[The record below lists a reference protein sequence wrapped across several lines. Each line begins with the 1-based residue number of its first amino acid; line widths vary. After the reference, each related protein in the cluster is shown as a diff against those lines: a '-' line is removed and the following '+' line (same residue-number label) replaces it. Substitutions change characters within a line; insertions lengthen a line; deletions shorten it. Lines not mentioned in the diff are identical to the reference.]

1 MKKSFEI
8 FLCILMTTI
17 HAYAQEFTSEEIK
30 VNTNVEGTLLLPN
43 TQEENSIPLVILIAG
58 SGPTDRDG
66 NQSFMK
72 NDALKKIAEAL
83 SQKGIATFRYDKR
96 IVKQIR
102 NQNIDKNISFDDF
115 VVDARSVIGFFKSK
129 FETNKSV
136 GKG

>member
-1 MKKSFEI
+1 MDES
-8 FLCILMTTI
+8 
-17 HAYAQEFTSEEIK
+17 
-30 VNTNVEGTLLLPN
+30 TNN
-43 TQEENSIPLVILIAG
+43 QEEKSIPLVILIAG

-102 NQNIDKNISFDDF
+102 NQNIDKNIQISDIAEYQNVNKLGLFDM
-115 VVDARSVIGFFKSK
+115 K
-129 FETNKSV
+129 FIFLLLDPYSMIL
-136 GKG
+136 